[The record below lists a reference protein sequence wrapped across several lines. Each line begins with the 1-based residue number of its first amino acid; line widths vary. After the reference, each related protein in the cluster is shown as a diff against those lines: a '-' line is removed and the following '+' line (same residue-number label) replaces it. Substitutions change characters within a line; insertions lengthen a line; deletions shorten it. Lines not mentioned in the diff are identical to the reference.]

1 MSTFVFD
8 NNLHFHW
15 EITVVLDNKDFTF
28 FYQTVLDSWICNC
41 SFAQLICSFIGN
53 SAFSSVD
60 CNFRKNGP
68 IFLHSPRPRPRP
80 RYSPRSVHLL
90 CYASGP
96 RPLRVGERMIVF
108 FAPLWENL
116 RAHIFIVSKVNLE
129 TQPTFCFFTRLNPT
143 VPRQAL

>member
-60 CNFRKNGP
+60 CNFRKMG
-68 IFLHSPRPRPRP
+68 
-80 RYSPRSVHLL
+80 RYSSILLALVLVLALDILLILSTFSVMPRDLGLSEL
-90 CYASGP
+90 
-96 RPLRVGERMIVF
+96 
-108 FAPLWENL
+108 
-116 RAHIFIVSKVNLE
+116 VNG
-129 TQPTFCFFTRLNPT
+129 
-143 VPRQAL
+143 

>member
-68 IFLHSPRPRPRP
+68 IFLVLVLALVILLILSTFSVMPRDLGL
-80 RYSPRSVHLL
+80 SEL
-90 CYASGP
+90 
-96 RPLRVGERMIVF
+96 
-108 FAPLWENL
+108 
-116 RAHIFIVSKVNLE
+116 VNG
-129 TQPTFCFFTRLNPT
+129 
-143 VPRQAL
+143 